1 MRRLMKIAPR
11 ALSVLMLATFAVAG
25 MAATAF
31 AQDGRAQLELRVVA
45 QPLPDGR
52 IEFGVEYQGERVLPT
67 ARYLTQRLIQQR
79 RGQWLKSTPIEV
91 VGPSLE
97 PPALAGGDG
106 AESPLYRDQN
116 NLWEMRG
123 FGRPVE
129 QVMVAAQPLADGRI
143 EFAIEHDGE
152 RIQPDARYLTPQLIA
167 DRQEE
172 WLRSSPVVISAAV
185 TPAERVR
192 GVSADKSQI
201 EFDGRYPLPV
211 DVAAVCLLE
220 SVVIADIPASES
232 TSVSRWT
239 WRPSHLPWVAREEW
253 HAGGQVLVRADE
265 DPRQS
270 HNTEAPAGRYGFIVQ
285 DPQWRAPDIWWEAE
299 FNCAPEEPDTAPDD
313 ANLG

>member
-11 ALSVLMLATFAVAG
+11 ALSVLMLAILAVAG
-25 MAATAF
+25 MAAMSF

-45 QPLPDGR
+45 QPLSDGR

-97 PPALAGGDG
+97 PPALAGDDG
-106 AESPLYRDQN
+106 AASPLYRDQN
-116 NLWEMRG
+116 DLWEMRG

-192 GVSADKSQI
+192 GVRARARRKRGQVAD
-201 EFDGRYPLPV
+201 RVRRPLPAACRCRRGLSAGVGGDCRHPGQRV
-211 DVAAVCLLE
+211 DIRQQVDLETISLAVGRSGGMACRRPGTRSSRRGSSPKPQHGSASRPVWLHR
-220 SVVIADIPASES
+220 AGPA
-232 TSVSRWT
+232 
-239 WRPSHLPWVAREEW
+239 VARPG
-253 HAGGQVLVRADE
+253 HLVG
-265 DPRQS
+265 S
-270 HNTEAPAGRYGFIVQ
+270 GVQ
-285 DPQWRAPDIWWEAE
+285 LR
-299 FNCAPEEPDTAPDD
+299 T
-313 ANLG
+313 